1 MKASKNEL
9 KERAIKRLKAEGQVP
24 KRFYDELNYID
35 QHGGAQ
41 ALLLLSDLVQHL
53 KAEGILV
60 GPGYGY
66 ATCSLL
72 CYGLGLTDINPL
84 KWGLPFERFT
94 YSFQSER
101 IFWIE
106 TSGNGLEKAKAYLNT
121 RCSHPIEISP
131 ENKLVMELALFE
143 DGKPFQLHVGITGN
157 AVLDKLLA
165 KGESLPIGM
174 TNVDETT
181 LQRFKQGD
189 TSDIWGFEAVEMRAW
204 LVKLNPS
211 SLSDLIL
218 TYALY
223 RPSLIKLLPEVTKRK
238 QTNEIPSTG
247 IEEVDNILEE
257 SYGELVYQ
265 EQVFLIQKALKDM
278 QENADV
284 AAVRNMID
292 VPMQKLYLKG
302 HAAGRVMMGI
312 GSAQHFS

>member
-1 MKASKNEL
+1 
-9 KERAIKRLKAEGQVP
+9 
-24 KRFYDELNYID
+24 
-35 QHGGAQ
+35 
-41 ALLLLSDLVQHL
+41 
-53 KAEGILV
+53 
-60 GPGYGY
+60 
-66 ATCSLL
+66 
-72 CYGLGLTDINPL
+72 
-84 KWGLPFERFT
+84 
-94 YSFQSER
+94 
-101 IFWIE
+101 
-106 TSGNGLEKAKAYLNT
+106 
-121 RCSHPIEISP
+121 
-131 ENKLVMELALFE
+131 MELALFE